1 MKKILV
7 VRFSSIGDIVLTT
20 PVLRCMK
27 QQLPNVEIHYL
38 TKASFADLVSV
49 NPHVDRVITIQ
60 KSINEV
66 LPVLRSEKY
75 DFLVDLHNNVRTLA
89 LKQKLGVSNA
99 SFPKYN
105 VSKWI
110 LVRFKWNRLPE
121 HHVVERYFEAVKP
134 LGIVNDHKPCDF
146 FLLPQDRISTDDRFF
161 LAEKT
166 YVAVAIGAQYAT
178 KRLPTHK
185 LVDLINQLEGPVILL
200 GGPTDVSVAA
210 EIQKQTTHPHV
221 IDLCGK
227 LSLRES
233 ASVVQQAAVLVTHD
247 TGLMH
252 IASAFQ
258 TPTVSIWGNT
268 VPALGMYPYFPE
280 HEQGFTIHEVMQ
292 LSCRPCSKIGHHSC
306 PKKHFNC
313 MEQQDTKAIAADAN
327 RRKSARAQ
335 PPIA

>member
-7 VRFSSIGDIVLTT
+7 VRFSSIGDIVLTS
-20 PVLRCMK
+20 PVVRCLK
-27 QQLPNVEIHYL
+27 QQLTHVEIHYL
-38 TKASFADLVSV
+38 TKSSFADLVNI
-49 NPHVDRVITIQ
+49 NPHVDKVITIQ

-66 LPVLRSEKY
+66 LAQLRAEKY

-89 LKQKLGVSNA
+89 LKRKLGVSNA

-105 VSKWI
+105 ISKWI

-121 HHVVERYFEAVKP
+121 HHVVERYFEAVKS
-134 LGIVNDHKPCDF
+134 LGVKNDNKPCDF
-146 FLLPQDRISTDDRFF
+146 FFLPDDRVATDEQFF

-166 YVAVAIGAQYAT
+166 YIAVAIGAQYAT

-185 LVDLINQLEGPVILL
+185 LVELINQLEGPVILL
-200 GGPTDVSVAA
+200 GGPTDLPVAE
-210 EIQKQTTHPHV
+210 EIVKQTTHPQV
-221 IDLCGK
+221 INSCGK
-227 LSLRES
+227 LALRQS
-233 ASVVQQAAVLVTHD
+233 ASVVQQASVLVTHD

-258 TPTVSIWGNT
+258 VPTVSIWGNT

-280 HEQGFTIHEVMQ
+280 HQQGFSIHEVMD

-306 PKKHFNC
+306 PKKHFDC
-313 MEQQDTKAIAADAN
+313 MEKQDTKAIAADAN
-327 RRKSARAQ
+327 QRKQKSNFA
-335 PPIA
+335 PIV